1 MATTH
6 TNTDGEDQASELVIE
21 ECDDGNHDPIV
32 AYRRDCEVQSASDAV
47 STVSNDTT
55 VAQLG
60 KPRPSYRERVWIVF
74 FFFFWEAPSKIG
86 PREDLWAVKSR
97 GRELAVGV

>member
-74 FFFFWEAPSKIG
+74 FFFF
-86 PREDLWAVKSR
+86 
-97 GRELAVGV
+97 LAAT